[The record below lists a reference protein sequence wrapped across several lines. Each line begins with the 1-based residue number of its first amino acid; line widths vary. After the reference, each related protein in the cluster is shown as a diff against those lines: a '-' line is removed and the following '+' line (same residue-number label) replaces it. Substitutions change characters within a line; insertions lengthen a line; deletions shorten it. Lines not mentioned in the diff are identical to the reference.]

1 MRALLFK
8 VACLGTL
15 VLLSACGG
23 GAGLRGPIAD
33 NMALSRDQRVLARQ
47 FEKKDDLPRALF
59 TWKVVAA
66 LVPEDKQA
74 AAEVKRLGKLIEERA
89 AWHYKNGMTFWK
101 RGEFDRAEQELL
113 MVLRYDPGFHDALL
127 RLRQY
132 EAYFEHTVVPD
143 DTMQSVAQK
152 YYKDPDK
159 DFLIAFFNGLP
170 DSKSPLRPGAVL
182 KFPVLPFDEPVTS
195 TKDFSEILAQGH
207 ESFRAARYEEAVRIA
222 QDVVNQD
229 YANREAAELLKLSS
243 LELSRVFIEQEKF
256 DAAETVLDNIDG
268 NFPELQ
274 DARQQVTTRRH
285 EAAEAHYRRGV
296 KFYVNE
302 QLSDAIVEWQQA
314 LQILPDHKQAAE
326 NIKKTQGIL
335 EKLKAVP

>member
-8 VACLGTL
+8 IACLASL
-15 VLLSACGG
+15 LLLSACGG
-23 GAGLRGPIAD
+23 GTGLQGPMAD
-33 NMALSRDQRVLARQ
+33 NMALSRDQRIQARE

-59 TWKVVAA
+59 TWKVVTT
-66 LVPEDKQA
+66 LDPQDKGA

-101 RGEFDRAEQELL
+101 RGEFDRAEQELM

-132 EAYFEHTVVPD
+132 EAYFEHTVAPEE
-143 DTMQSVAQK
+143 TMQSLAQK

-170 DSKSPLRPGAVL
+170 DAKSPLRPGAVL

-195 TKDFSEILAQGH
+195 TKDFSEILAQGQ
-207 ESFRAARYEEAVRIA
+207 ESFDTAKYEEAVRIA

-243 LELSRVFIEQEKF
+243 LELSRVYIEREEF

-274 DARQQVTTRRH
+274 DARQRIVSGRH
-285 EAAEAHYRRGV
+285 AAAEAHYRQGV
-296 KFYVNE
+296 KLYVNE
-302 QLSDAIVEWQQA
+302 QLQDAIVEWQQA
-314 LQILPDHKQAAE
+314 LRIFPGHEQAAE
-326 NIKKTQGIL
+326 NIKKTLAIL